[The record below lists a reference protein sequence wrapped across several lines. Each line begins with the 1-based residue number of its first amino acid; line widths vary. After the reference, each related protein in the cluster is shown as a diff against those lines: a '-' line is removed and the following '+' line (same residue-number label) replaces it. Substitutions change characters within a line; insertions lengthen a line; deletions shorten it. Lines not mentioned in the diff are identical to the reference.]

1 MHLTLKFDTVNID
14 WNKAAEIY
22 RAAGFEGRDAAG
34 LKFAFDAAH
43 AVCFAYDMDKLIGL
57 GRVAPTV
64 DGHALLDLC
73 IYASY
78 KGFGLGHT
86 MHDYLARKVEGPLPI
101 LYGNDAELAFYKAM
115 ELDELLG

>member
-14 WNKAAEIY
+14 WDKAAEIY
-22 RAAGFEGRDAAG
+22 RAAEFAGRDAAG
-34 LKFAFDAAH
+34 LRADFDASQ
-43 AVCFAYDMDKLIGL
+43 AVCFAFDMDKLIGL
-57 GRVAPTV
+57 ARVADTA
-64 DGHALLDLC
+64 DGPALLDLC

-86 MHDYLARKVEGPLPI
+86 IHDYLARKVEGKLPI
-101 LYGNDAELAFYKAM
+101 AAGDDKEREFYKAM